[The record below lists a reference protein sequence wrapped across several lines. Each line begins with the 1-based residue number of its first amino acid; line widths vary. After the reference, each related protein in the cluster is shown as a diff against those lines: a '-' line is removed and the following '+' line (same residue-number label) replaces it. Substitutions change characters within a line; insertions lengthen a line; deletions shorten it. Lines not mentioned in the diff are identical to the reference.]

1 MRLKKIQ
8 GCFGLALLASS
19 LVTCLHAQ
27 GDRGTATLKTPGGS
41 ITIDYGRPALKGRD
55 MLGQLQ
61 DGMVWRM
68 GTNTATDL
76 NTPVDL
82 MFGSTHVNKGSY
94 SLWLEKSA
102 GDKYQL
108 VFNSQAGQWG
118 TMHDPSKDVQKV
130 ALKKETLSSPVEIFT
145 IDLKQAGAGGSFQ
158 MSWGNTKLSTDFQ
171 FMK

>member
-8 GCFGLALLASS
+8 GCFGIALLASS

-27 GDRGTATLKTPGGS
+27 GNRGAATLKTPGGP

-55 MLGQLQ
+55 MIDQLQ

-68 GTNTATDL
+68 GNNTATVL

-82 MFGSTHVNKGSY
+82 MFGSTPVNKGSY

-102 GDKYQL
+102 GGKFQL
-108 VFNSQAGQWG
+108 VFNSQTGQWG
-118 TMHDPSKDVQKV
+118 TMHDPQKDVHKV
-130 ALKKETLSSPVEIFT
+130 ALKREALSSPVEVFT
-145 IDLKQAGAGGSFQ
+145 IELKQAGAGGSFQ
-158 MSWGNTKLSTDFQ
+158 MSWGNTKLSSDFQ